1 MLFEN
6 NGTIQKRH
14 MTQNPTEI
22 DKYDTHKNGALQ
34 KWYTLLTNAQKVTLF
49 AKE

>member
-22 DKYDTHKNGALQ
+22 DKYDTHKNGAL
-34 KWYTLLTNAQKVTLF
+34 
-49 AKE
+49 